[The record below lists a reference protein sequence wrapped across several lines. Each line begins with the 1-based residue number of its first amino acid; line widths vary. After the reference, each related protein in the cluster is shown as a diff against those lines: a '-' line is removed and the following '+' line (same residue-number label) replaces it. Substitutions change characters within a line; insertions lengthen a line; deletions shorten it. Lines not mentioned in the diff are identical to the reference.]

1 MYGGRKPLIE
11 AKNLKTFLK
20 RNDRKWVK
28 TVTVHSSHGV
38 TPYVFHPVHATM
50 KEASISEVTK
60 NPELFPP
67 NSWIGQLFD
76 FVGLGHLLWLGWG
89 LGIMAT
95 CTCWA
100 SYWDVLNPC
109 MQIRW
114 TTYQSK
120 GSSWGQQREK
130 GYRQSRSTSGL
141 SRKLFFS
148 ISRVSSTLAT
158 GSRGD
163 GKVTLYVYFS
173 GRPDLNHHDY
183 IS

>member
-1 MYGGRKPLIE
+1 M
-11 AKNLKTFLK
+11 
-20 RNDRKWVK
+20 
-28 TVTVHSSHGV
+28 
-38 TPYVFHPVHATM
+38 FHPVHATM

-109 MQIRW
+109 MPIRW
-114 TTYQSK
+114 TTHQSK
-120 GSSWGQQREK
+120 GSSYLQLDHFFHGGGNK
-130 GYRQSRSTSGL
+130 GKRDTGSHCRRKACL

-158 GSRGD
+158 GSQGD
-163 GKVTLYVYFS
+163 SKVTLYVYFS
-173 GRPDLNHHDY
+173 GRPDLNHHGY